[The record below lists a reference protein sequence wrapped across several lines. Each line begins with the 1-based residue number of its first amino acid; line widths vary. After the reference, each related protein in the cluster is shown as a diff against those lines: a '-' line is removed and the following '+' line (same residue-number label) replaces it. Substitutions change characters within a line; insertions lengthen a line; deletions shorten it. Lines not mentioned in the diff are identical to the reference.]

1 MSQSKTRENVS
12 STDVSTFNVSSANVT
27 SASRPLISVQN
38 LRVAFR
44 MGKNA
49 ASDAVQAVKGV
60 SFDVPVNST
69 VALVG
74 ESGSGKSVTAMSI
87 VRLLPGN
94 AIVSPESKVLYHG
107 IGNSNGNGIDLLRAP
122 IETLRQLRGK
132 DISVVFQEPMSSLNP
147 VFTVG
152 EQIAEVLRIHMKL
165 NARQAMGRT
174 LELMAEVGIPNPK
187 ERLKSYPHEL
197 SGGQQQRVMIAMAIA
212 CDPKLLIADEPT
224 TALDVTVQHQIMDL
238 LARLQQRQKMSILF
252 ISHDLGLVGEIASQV
267 IVMRA
272 GEVREAGD
280 VASIFQAPQDA
291 YTQALLACRPRLDNR
306 PRRLAVIDDIMNRR
320 AATGNNGALRLQQPT
335 GQGSEQRISH
345 PATGPALIEVKGLR
359 KDYTLKTGL
368 FKRRVFSAVKQAD
381 FSLHKGR
388 TLGVVGE
395 SGSGKTTVGMM
406 LTRLTAATAGSIL
419 FEGIDLA
426 QLSAAQMRPYRS
438 RIQIIFQNPYAS
450 LNPRFTVGQI
460 LMEPMRIHSI
470 GQSDDD
476 RARLALAMIA
486 KVGLTPEAFGKYP
499 HEFSGGQRQRI
510 AIARCLTMRP
520 EIIVC
525 DESVSALDVSV
536 QATVLNLLLDL
547 QEEFGLTYVFI
558 SHDLAV
564 VKYMADDIL
573 VMSQG
578 EIVERGSSD
587 DIYNRPQH
595 AYTRQ
600 LLGAIPRG
608 LGETL
613 PMLAGPL

>member
-1 MSQSKTRENVS
+1 MTN
-12 STDVSTFNVSSANVT
+12 
-27 SASRPLISVQN
+27 LISVQD
-38 LRVAFR
+38 LRVSFR
-44 MGKNA
+44 MSKTLT
-49 ASDAVQAVKGV
+49 VEAVKGV
-60 SFDVPVNST
+60 SFDIPVNST

-74 ESGSGKSVTAMSI
+74 ESGSGKSVSAMSI
-87 VRLLPGN
+87 VRLLPDN
-94 AIVSPESKVLYHG
+94 AIVSPSSKILF
-107 IGNSNGNGIDLLRAP
+107 NGTDLLSAP
-122 IETLRQLRGK
+122 IQQLRSMRGK

-152 EQIAEVLRIHMKL
+152 EQIAEALRIHMKM
-165 NARQAMGRT
+165 NARQALDRA
-174 LELMAEVGIPNPK
+174 LELMTEVGIPNPK
-187 ERLKSYPHEL
+187 QRLKAYPHEL
-197 SGGQQQRVMIAMAIA
+197 SGGQQQRVMIAIAIA
-212 CDPKLLIADEPT
+212 CEPKLLIADEPT
-224 TALDVTVQHQIMDL
+224 TALDVTVQRQIVEL
-238 LARLQQRQKMSILF
+238 LAKLQQRHKMSMLF
-252 ISHDLGLVGEIASQV
+252 ISHDLGLVGEISDRV
-267 IVMRA
+267 VVMRH
-272 GEVREAGD
+272 GVVREAGD
-280 VASIFQAPQDA
+280 ANTIFTAPQDA
-291 YTQALLACRPRLDNR
+291 YTQALLACRPRLDVR
-306 PRRLAVIDDIMNRR
+306 PRRLTVIDDFINKR
-320 AATGNNGALRLQQPT
+320 
-335 GQGSEQRISH
+335 
-345 PATGPALIEVKGLR
+345 PAITEERVSKPIDGPALIEVKGLR
-359 KDYTLKTGL
+359 KDYLLKTGL
-368 FKRRVFSAVKQAD
+368 FKRSVFSAVKGAD

-406 LTRLTAATAGSIL
+406 LTRLTDATAGSIM
-419 FEGIDLA
+419 FEGTDLA
-426 QLSAAQMRPYRS
+426 QLNAAQMRAYRS

-470 GQSDDD
+470 GKDDKE
-476 RARLALAMIA
+476 RALRAVALIE
-486 KVGLTPEAFGKYP
+486 KVGLPPEAFGKYP

-510 AIARCLTMRP
+510 AIARCLTMKP

-573 VMSQG
+573 VMNQG

-600 LLGAIPRG
+600 LLSAIPKG
-608 LGETL
+608 LEGN
-613 PMLAGPL
+613 LARAA